1 MSNDIKN
8 LRKALST
15 EGIGVEKEKDQRVHL
30 KHGTSVEVIGPG
42 RYQVL
47 SDGEPISPFDSAEET
62 AGFIKMDWAQ
72 RGLER

>member
-1 MSNDIKN
+1 MSDDIKN
-8 LRKALST
+8 LRKALSG
-15 EGIGVEKEKDQRVHL
+15 EGISVEKEQDKQVQL

>member
-1 MSNDIKN
+1 MSDDIKN
-8 LRKALST
+8 LRKALSG
-15 EGIGVEKEKDQRVHL
+15 EGISVEKEQDKQVQL

-72 RGLER
+72 RGLKR